1 MAKNYALYLLITA
14 INVIGTFYISK
25 GKLNFLIFFFFFFF
39 DYQVVVSMA
48 TVPNTIAITIVFFIS
63 MQFAVRSCLSILSQP
78 QPNYH
83 LPSDLATR

>member
-25 GKLNFLIFFFFFFF
+25 GKLNFLIFFFFFF

-63 MQFAVRSCLSILSQP
+63 MQFEVRSCLSILSQP
-78 QPNYH
+78 QPDYH
-83 LPSDLATR
+83 LLSDLATR